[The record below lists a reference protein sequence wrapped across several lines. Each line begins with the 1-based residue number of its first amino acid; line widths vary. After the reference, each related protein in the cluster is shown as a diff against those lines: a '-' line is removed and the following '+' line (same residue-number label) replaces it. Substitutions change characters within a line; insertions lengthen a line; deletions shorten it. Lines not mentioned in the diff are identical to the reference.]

1 MPGIGVII
9 IFTVSV
15 DISIIYC
22 FKAEIF
28 KPHPLFIQRHI
39 CITRRDKRTT
49 SITKPVTL
57 CGIQKKCI
65 FPYLENNE
73 TLVHYRWNDYLM
85 QANMPINTHDERQI
99 LAIRIIILLRIWKI
113 SQVVM

>member
-1 MPGIGVII
+1 M
-9 IFTVSV
+9 
-15 DISIIYC
+15 
-22 FKAEIF
+22 
-28 KPHPLFIQRHI
+28 
-39 CITRRDKRTT
+39 ITYVEK
-49 SITKPVTL
+49 
-57 CGIQKKCI
+57 
-65 FPYLENNE
+65 NNE

>member
-73 TLVHYRWNDYLM
+73 TLVHYGRRRGNQCPKLI
-85 QANMPINTHDERQI
+85 MPALRKSTSERKKMD
-99 LAIRIIILLRIWKI
+99 KI
-113 SQVVM
+113 SA

>member
-15 DISIIYC
+15 DMSIIYC

-39 CITRRDKRTT
+39 CTTRRDKEAT
-49 SITKPVTL
+49 SINKACDHLWNTEE
-57 CGIQKKCI
+57 IY
-65 FPYLENNE
+65 FP
-73 TLVHYRWNDYLM
+73 
-85 QANMPINTHDERQI
+85 
-99 LAIRIIILLRIWKI
+99 LLGE
-113 SQVVM
+113 

>member
-39 CITRRDKRTT
+39 CTTRRDMRQQAL
-49 SITKPVTL
+49 TKPVTI
-57 CGIQKKCI
+57 CGIQKKYI
-65 FPYLENNE
+65 FPYLENNK
-73 TLVHYRWNDYLM
+73 TLVHYGSIRGNQCPKLIMPALGKSNSERKKWTKYL
-85 QANMPINTHDERQI
+85 QSLHFRHNLI
-99 LAIRIIILLRIWKI
+99 
-113 SQVVM
+113 